1 MRLWKHRDHE
11 LTCEVQIAL
20 SKSIK
25 DRDTTIWAGT
35 GLRVRGTI
43 GASSNALKVT
53 PTRADL
59 SDRGRLLLEV
69 DVSVWIPVGAVASA
83 AAAD

>member
-1 MRLWKHRDHE
+1 

-43 GASSNALKVT
+43 GASSNALNVT

>member
-1 MRLWKHRDHE
+1 